1 MKKLYIQ
8 PHTEVIKLKTSTSIL
23 ENENVRISGGT
34 KPEII
39 DTKKQTF
46 TDEEEDDDWE
56 VSDYQSSN
64 LWDN

>member
-8 PHTEVIKLKTSTSIL
+8 PHTEVIKLKTSASIL
-23 ENENVRISGGT
+23 ENVRISGGT
-34 KPEII
+34 TPEII